1 MVADRISTSDIRGI
15 GKGGCLKIQLPN
27 YAACVSAKNLVGYV
41 KKMYPR
47 EDGMTY
53 TCSIDSEKFIIS
65 IRLVE
70 ASELKNR
77 KRSNKK

>member
-1 MVADRISTSDIRGI
+1 MIAEKISVSDIKNVGI
-15 GKGGCLKIQLPN
+15 NGCLTVHLPN

-47 EDGMTY
+47 EDGLTY

-65 IRLVE
+65 VRLVE

-77 KRSNKK
+77 KHSNKK